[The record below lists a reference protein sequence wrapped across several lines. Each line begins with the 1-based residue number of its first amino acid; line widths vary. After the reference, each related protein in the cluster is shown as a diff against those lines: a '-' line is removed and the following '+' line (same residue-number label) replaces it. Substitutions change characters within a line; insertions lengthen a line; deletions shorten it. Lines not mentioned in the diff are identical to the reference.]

1 MVGHTR
7 AQAEVRSQAA
17 ASPLLLAWSWPR
29 QPLTWGDYGMHLTHI
44 WVVLE

>member
-7 AQAEVRSQAA
+7 AQAEVRTQAA

-29 QPLTWGDYGMHLTHI
+29 QHQHLTWGDYGMYLTHI
-44 WVVLE
+44 